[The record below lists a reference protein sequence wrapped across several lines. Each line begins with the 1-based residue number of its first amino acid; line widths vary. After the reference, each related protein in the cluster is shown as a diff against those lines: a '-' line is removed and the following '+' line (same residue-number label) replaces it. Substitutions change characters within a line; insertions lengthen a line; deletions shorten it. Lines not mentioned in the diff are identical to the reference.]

1 MWVQTG
7 SDQSESGTSIND
19 TGGAAQ
25 DRGRCTIADGLVDTP
40 ELRSGGCARNWTAY
54 LEPVNFEES
63 VPPKVNSPFVDERD
77 VVGSND
83 TATKF

>member
-1 MWVQTG
+1 MFNLDV
-7 SDQSESGTSIND
+7 
-19 TGGAAQ
+19 GANQKRAKF
-25 DRGRCTIADGLVDTP
+25 TIEDGLVDTP
-40 ELRSGGCARNWTAY
+40 EVRSGECVGDWTAY

-83 TATKF
+83 TATKFEVITP